1 MTSARRYTVAMAT
14 KEDIIKRVNDYH
26 LVVKVEDKQI
36 SFFAYKD
43 EHHLSRTYDEEE
55 IQNDLKLF
63 ETIEELYD
71 YMK

>member
-1 MTSARRYTVAMAT
+1 MAT
-14 KEDIIKRVNDYH
+14 KEDIIKKVNGYH
-26 LVVKVEDKQI
+26 LVVKMEENKI

-43 EHHLSRTYDEEE
+43 EQHLSRTFDEKVVQSE
-55 IQNDLKLF
+55 LKLF